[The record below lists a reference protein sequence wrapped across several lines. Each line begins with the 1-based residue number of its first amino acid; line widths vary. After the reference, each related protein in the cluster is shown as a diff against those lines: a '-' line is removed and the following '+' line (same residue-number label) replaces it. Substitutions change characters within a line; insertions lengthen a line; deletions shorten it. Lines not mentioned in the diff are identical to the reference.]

1 MLPSLSYELTIH
13 VTEKLSQ
20 HPKRFGPNMEL
31 CRQPQNKVI
40 GLEPAAK
47 NDGVDM
53 FEQARVVAD

>member
-1 MLPSLSYELTIH
+1 MH

-20 HPKRFGPNMEL
+20 HPKRLGPSMEL
-31 CRQPQNKVI
+31 CRQPKNKVI